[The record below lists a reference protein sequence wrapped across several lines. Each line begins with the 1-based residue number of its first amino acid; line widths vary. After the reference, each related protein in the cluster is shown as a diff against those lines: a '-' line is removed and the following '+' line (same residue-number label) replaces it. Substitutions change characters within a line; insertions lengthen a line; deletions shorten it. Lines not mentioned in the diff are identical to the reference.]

1 MKFNLKDY
9 KVYKIRQYFKTNK
22 FFIFYHGVS
31 LSAKNWIKIEQDLSK
46 AKLNYYRSYNSL
58 TKNVI
63 ADSIFKNLIQ
73 LINGPLFFITL
84 NQKESAGQTLKK
96 LIEIN
101 KLLSV
106 LCARLNNKIYS
117 LRQLQNVS
125 TLNYVTSIVKFQ
137 SFLKLLLK
145 TPYRK
150 LSAR

>member
-1 MKFNLKDY
+1 M
-9 KVYKIRQYFKTNK
+9 
-22 FFIFYHGVS
+22 
-31 LSAKNWIKIEQDLSK
+31 
-46 AKLNYYRSYNSL
+46 
-58 TKNVI
+58 
-63 ADSIFKNLIQ
+63 
-73 LINGPLFFITL
+73 NGPLFFITL